1 MKPRNKSI
9 TPRQRAAIYHP
20 IPSASAEPLHVR
32 HVKRNGNIDS
42 ILTFDVMELGA
53 ITQMVKED
61 ILNRSVEGWIGVW
74 HARVSMHPAR
84 DLKAW
89 NTPSTDRAKDIIM
102 RLVAGV
108 GFDHDIEVRNGSDM
122 KSIHVHKWATPAE
135 VCVANKAVPF
145 IPEGPFMQNTVFAC
159 DLCLDRGWVS
169 DENGEE
175 SRCPCPKGREFEGAQ
190 I

>member
-1 MKPRNKSI
+1 MREIYARGPITCSI
-9 TPRQRAAIYHP
+9 AAMDDLVYSYRGGLYTDP
-20 IPSASAEPLHVR
+20 
-32 HVKRNGNIDS
+32 KNYTKD
-42 ILTFDVMELGA
+42 DV
-53 ITQMVKED
+53 
-61 ILNRSVEGWIGVW
+61 
-74 HARVSMHPAR
+74 
-84 DLKAW
+84 
-89 NTPSTDRAKDIIM
+89 
-102 RLVAGV
+102 
-108 GFDHDIEVRNGSDM
+108 DHDIEVRNGSDM